1 MGYTHYCYRPKTI
14 PKTKYKAIVSDFRCL
29 LPAFEKA
36 GVKLTGPL
44 GKGLAEINVNTVAFN
59 GPADCGHPSG
69 YELGIPWPGPDAGG
83 VFSGQPISGTW
94 AGGAVVATR
103 CCDGDCSRES
113 FVFPRVYVPQKAERI

>member
-59 GPADCGHPSG
+59 GPAAATN
-69 YELGIPWPGPDAGG
+69 LGFPGLGLMQVGCFQGSLSPAH
-83 VFSGQPISGTW
+83 GQ
-94 AGGAVVATR
+94 VALW
-103 CCDGDCSRES
+103 
-113 FVFPRVYVPQKAERI
+113 